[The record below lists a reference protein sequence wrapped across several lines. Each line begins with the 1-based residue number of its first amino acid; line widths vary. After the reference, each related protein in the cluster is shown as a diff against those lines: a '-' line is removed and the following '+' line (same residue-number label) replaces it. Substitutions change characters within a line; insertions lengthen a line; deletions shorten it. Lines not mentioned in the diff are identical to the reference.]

1 MASYDNKI
9 YLLRKKK
16 KLTRQKLA
24 EKSGVS
30 FETIKHIENGT
41 TKIEDVKLGTLQKL
55 AKGLDCDFK
64 KLI

>member
-1 MASYDNKI
+1 MVSYDSKI
-9 YLLRKKK
+9 YLLRKKR

-30 FETIKHIENGT
+30 LETIKHIENGT